1 MKIFWKRL
9 NVDGRSYRFE
19 DKIFIIEIKKGWK
32 EGIKIIFLREGDEI
46 LNSILVDIVF
56 IIKDKDYL
64 KFKRD
69 GLNIIYIVKISLWE
83 VLCGC
88 LINVLILDGR
98 NIFMLVNDIVKFGMR
113 RRIIGYGLLFLKNFD

>member
-1 MKIFWKRL
+1 MKIFRKRL
-9 NVDGRSYRFE
+9 NFDGRSYRFE

-46 LNSILVDIVF
+46 LISILVDIVF

-69 GLNIIYIVKISLWE
+69 GLNIVYIVKISLRE
-83 VLCGC
+83 VS
-88 LINVLILDGR
+88 
-98 NIFMLVNDIVKFGMR
+98 
-113 RRIIGYGLLFLKNFD
+113 